1 MAVAPETYCAL
12 LRTKTGYFR
21 SPAGVR
27 LIDRES
33 PTACYTCLLT
43 QRPYGPDGM
52 PVVAESCG
60 AERGCYQREE

>member
-1 MAVAPETYCAL
+1 MAVEGETYCAL

-33 PTACYTCLLT
+33 TTACYTCLLT
-43 QRPYGPDGM
+43 QRPYGPDGL
-52 PVVAESCG
+52 PVTADSCS

>member
-1 MAVAPETYCAL
+1 MAIGQESYCAL

-21 SPAGVR
+21 SAAGVR

-33 PTACYTCLLT
+33 TTACYTCLLT

-52 PVVAESCG
+52 PVTADSCG